1 MERFEFKKSLG
12 QNFIK
17 DENIVNKIVS
27 SASID
32 KDTLV
37 IEIGPGAGWLSKKII
52 PLSKNTILYEIDTRL
67 RDILNRELVLKEDIS
82 SDISKYNF
90 KKLYVVANIPYYI
103 TSPIL
108 KKLMFEVYPD
118 KIIIMVQDEV
128 ASRLAAMPGSRDYG
142 LMTVLF
148 NSRYNIKKLFKV
160 GKNSFV
166 PIPKV
171 DSAVVEM
178 VKENKYEIKDDDVF
192 DKLISDAFQY
202 KRKTIK
208 NNLKGYDLN
217 KLSLILDKYGYSL
230 SDRAESIPVNIFIEM
245 ANVLS

>member
-67 RDILNRELVLKEDIS
+67 RDILNRELALYDNYELIFNDALKEDIS

-118 KIIIMVQDEV
+118 KIIIMIQRISVKLYSLV
-128 ASRLAAMPGSRDYG
+128 RKG
-142 LMTVLF
+142 LYHHLLVWKK
-148 NSRYNIKKLFKV
+148 IKKIW
-160 GKNSFV
+160 KN
-166 PIPKV
+166 I
-171 DSAVVEM
+171 A
-178 VKENKYEIKDDDVF
+178 IKDGMVESF
-192 DKLISDAFQY
+192 Y
-202 KRKTIK
+202 VGMM
-208 NNLKGYDLN
+208 NLMN
-217 KLSLILDKYGYSL
+217 S
-230 SDRAESIPVNIFIEM
+230 
-245 ANVLS
+245 